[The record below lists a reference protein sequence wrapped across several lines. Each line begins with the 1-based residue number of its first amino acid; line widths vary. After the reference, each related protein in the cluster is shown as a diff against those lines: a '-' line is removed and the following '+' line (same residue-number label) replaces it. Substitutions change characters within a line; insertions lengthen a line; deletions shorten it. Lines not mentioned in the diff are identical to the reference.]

1 MGEVSAQLLATTD
14 AYDAAAELYAE
25 FARDALDPQPLD
37 RAVLAAFAEL
47 VQTTEPGLVAEL
59 GCGPGQTTAHLRDL
73 GLDVLGVD
81 LSAAMIKLA
90 RAAYPGLRFEVADIQ
105 ALDLAGGSLR
115 GIVSWYSVIHVPP
128 PDLPRYL
135 T

>member
-25 FARDALDPQPLD
+25 FARDALDGQPLD

-47 VQTTEPGLVAEL
+47 VRTTAPGLVAEQ
-59 GCGPGQTTAHLRDL
+59 GCGPGQTTAHLRNL

-81 LSAAMIKLA
+81 VSPAMIALA
-90 RAAYPGLRFEVADIQ
+90 RAAYPGLRFEVSDMRRTN
-105 ALDLAGGSLR
+105 L
-115 GIVSWYSVIHVPP
+115 
-128 PDLPRYL
+128 
-135 T
+135 